1 MEARSFRIMLTKDE
15 KPICLTRC
23 NDNLPIEIPATWAI
37 VKYEKSSDLQG
48 NSLPQFRLFPDPQN
62 SHQKKEWGDFLSYL
76 KRRGKAAIVNTNYC
90 SFYIVAPDGEREC
103 AHCIVLLCMK
113 NPVLASDYPKNGGHA
128 AVHSHPRNSVCSHN
142 SYQESSK
149 SGRAL
154 QDKQT
159 STHPSPSTAS
169 SLVERIVVPESSRNN
184 FGDDTP
190 DNPCKSVIVA
200 KVVDSNR
207 NDMKMCRGTTV
218 PVLDKIIDNNLAK
231 TNPSYLTT
239 LGQTHSAWIFGA
251 IAELVDNSR
260 DAHATRLDIS
270 VDLLYSKNDEME
282 IPVLSI
288 IDDGDGM
295 THSEILRMLSFG
307 HKQANGED
315 PDRIG
320 RFGIGFKTGAMRL
333 GRDALVLT
341 QSSRSRSVAFL
352 SQSYNDNKDNIEI
365 PIVSYSKN
373 GRYMELD
380 LTIQSEEYAN
390 FNLSAIKEF
399 SPFNEYLL
407 GEQLGLFGKDGT
419 GTQIFIWNLDKW
431 GSDYTL
437 EWVDGKDAESYN
449 GQGDILIRSRRIRSR
464 LGQIS
469 REVPLDY
476 SLQAYLEVIFLNPL
490 MKIFVQCSLVRSYPL
505 EMSLSRTVT
514 LKGSIMARPIQLIL
528 GQSQVECNR
537 MNSGVFLYWN
547 GRLIEAYKRVGGMK
561 HNGDV
566 GRGVIGV
573 SDITYMMVNGKGQE
587 WVLNSKQGFQ
597 DCEAYAKL
605 EDWLGIKFNEY
616 WDENFD
622 NLNLVTEG
630 GEYEPDHKW
639 VHCDNCLKRRMLT
652 AGFNIKSLSSSQ
664 WFCYMAPFNGT
675 CQDPEQ
681 VTGAEIV
688 TVAATRYQHSA
699 ELLQTKSVQSSALPQ
714 VHVNDGS
721 GLESRPRDP
730 WRRNAVAKR
739 RERGPKERSPVK
751 IPKRSD

>member
-1 MEARSFRIMLTKDE
+1 
-15 KPICLTRC
+15 
-23 NDNLPIEIPATWAI
+23 
-37 VKYEKSSDLQG
+37 
-48 NSLPQFRLFPDPQN
+48 
-62 SHQKKEWGDFLSYL
+62 
-76 KRRGKAAIVNTNYC
+76 
-90 SFYIVAPDGEREC
+90 
-103 AHCIVLLCMK
+103 
-113 NPVLASDYPKNGGHA
+113 
-128 AVHSHPRNSVCSHN
+128 
-142 SYQESSK
+142 
-149 SGRAL
+149 
-154 QDKQT
+154 
-159 STHPSPSTAS
+159 
-169 SLVERIVVPESSRNN
+169 
-184 FGDDTP
+184 
-190 DNPCKSVIVA
+190 
-200 KVVDSNR
+200 
-207 NDMKMCRGTTV
+207 
-218 PVLDKIIDNNLAK
+218 
-231 TNPSYLTT
+231 
-239 LGQTHSAWIFGA
+239 
-251 IAELVDNSR
+251 
-260 DAHATRLDIS
+260 
-270 VDLLYSKNDEME
+270 ME

-315 PDRIG
+315 SDRIG

-537 MNSGVFLYWN
+537 MNGGVFLYWN
-547 GRLIEAYKRVGGMK
+547 GRLIE
-561 HNGDV
+561 
-566 GRGVIGV
+566 
-573 SDITYMMVNGKGQE
+573 
-587 WVLNSKQGFQ
+587 
-597 DCEAYAKL
+597 
-605 EDWLGIKFNEY
+605 
-616 WDENFD
+616 
-622 NLNLVTEG
+622 
-630 GEYEPDHKW
+630 
-639 VHCDNCLKRRMLT
+639 
-652 AGFNIKSLSSSQ
+652 
-664 WFCYMAPFNGT
+664 
-675 CQDPEQ
+675 
-681 VTGAEIV
+681 
-688 TVAATRYQHSA
+688 VA
-699 ELLQTKSVQSSALPQ
+699 
-714 VHVNDGS
+714 
-721 GLESRPRDP
+721 
-730 WRRNAVAKR
+730 
-739 RERGPKERSPVK
+739 
-751 IPKRSD
+751 

>member
-1 MEARSFRIMLTKDE
+1 MEAHCVHIMLTQEE

-23 NDNLPIEIPATWAI
+23 NDKFPIEIPTTWAI
-37 VKYEKSSDLQG
+37 VKYEKSSDLHG
-48 NSLPQFRLFPDPQN
+48 NDLPQFCLFSDPQN
-62 SHQKKEWGDFLSYL
+62 NHQKKEWGHFLSYL
-76 KRRGKAAIVNTNYC
+76 KRCGKAAIVNTNYC
-90 SFYIVAPDGEREC
+90 SFYIAAPDGEQTT
-103 AHCIVLLCMK
+103 HCIVRLCMK
-113 NPVLASDYPKNGGHA
+113 NPALTSDYPKNRGQA
-128 AVHSHPRNSVCSHN
+128 AVHSHPRYSVCSHN
-142 SYQESSK
+142 SNQESST

-159 STHPSPSTAS
+159 STHRSSSSAS

-190 DNPCKSVIVA
+190 DSPCKSVIAA
-200 KVVDSNR
+200 KVADSDSN
-207 NDMKMCRGTTV
+207 DTKMCRGTTV
-218 PVLDKIIDNNLAK
+218 PGPDKIIDNNLMK

-251 IAELVDNSR
+251 IAELVDNSW
-260 DAHATRLDIS
+260 DAHATRLNIS
-270 VDLLYSKNDEME
+270 VDLLYSKKDGME

-307 HKQANGED
+307 HKQSNGED

-320 RFGIGFKTGAMRL
+320 KFGIGFKTGSMKL

-352 SQSYNDNKDNIEI
+352 SQSYNENKENIEI
-365 PIVSYSKN
+365 PIVSYIKN

-431 GSDYTL
+431 GSNYTL
-437 EWVDGKDAESYN
+437 EWVGGKGDESYN
-449 GQGDILIRSRRIRSR
+449 GHGDILIRSRRIRSR

-476 SLQAYLEVIFLNPL
+476 SLQAYLEVIFLKPR
-490 MKIFVQCSLVRSYPL
+490 MKIFVQGSLVRSHPL
-505 EMSLSRTVT
+505 EMSLSKIVT

-528 GQSQVECNR
+528 GQSHTERKR
-537 MNSGVFLYWN
+537 MNGGVFLYWN

-573 SDITYMMVNGKGQE
+573 SDVTDMMVNEKAQYC
-587 WVLNSKQGFQ
+587 VLNNKQGFQ

-605 EDWLGIKFNEY
+605 EDWLGRKFNEY
-616 WDENFD
+616 WDENYD
-622 NLNLVTEG
+622 NLNLVTESR
-630 GEYEPDHKW
+630 EYEPDHKW
-639 VHCDNCLKRRMLT
+639 VQCDNCRKWRMLT
-652 AGFNIKSLSSSQ
+652 AGFNIKSLSSSE
-664 WFCYMAPFNGT
+664 WFCYMEPFNGT
-675 CQDPEQ
+675 CQDQEQ
-681 VTGAEIV
+681 LTGAGIV
-688 TVAATRYQHSA
+688 TVAGSRYHHSQ
-699 ELLQTKSVQSSALPQ
+699 ELLQTKSAQSSAAPQ
-714 VHVNDGS
+714 SHTNDGS
-721 GLESRPRDP
+721 VLESHARDP
-730 WRRNAVAKR
+730 WRRSVVAKR
-739 RERGPKERSPVK
+739 RERGPKESSPVK
-751 IPKRSD
+751 IPKTSH